1 MLDIFNFVTS
11 NKKVPTGPI
20 EYLIVGL
27 GNPGKN
33 YDNTRHNAGFMAID
47 YIAEKCGVSIDR
59 LKFKSLYTDTLLE
72 SKRVILMKPQLY
84 MNNSGQ
90 SVVEAMSFY
99 KIPSNKVIILFDD
112 ICLNIGKIRIR
123 RKGSDGGH
131 NGVKNIIYLS
141 AKEDFLRVKIGIG
154 GKPHPGWDLADWVL
168 SNFTPEE
175 KQDLNLAIENCYNS
189 LKLIVSGKIQDAM
202 NKYN

>member
-1 MLDIFNFVTS
+1 MLDILNFISS
-11 NKKVPTGPI
+11 NKKSPKGPI

-27 GNPGKN
+27 GNPGKQ

-47 YIAEKCGVSIDR
+47 YIAEKCGVVIDR
-59 LKFKSLYTDTLLE
+59 LKFKSLYADTLLE
-72 SKRVILMKPQLY
+72 SKRVILMKPQQF

-90 SVVEAMSFY
+90 SVIEAMSFY

-112 ICLNIGKIRIR
+112 ICLNVGKIRIR

-131 NGVKNIIYLS
+131 NGLKNIIYLS

-168 SNFTPEE
+168 SNFTLDE
-175 KQDLNLAIENCYNS
+175 KQNLNLAIENCYES
-189 LKLIVSGKIQDAM
+189 VKLIVSEKIQEAM